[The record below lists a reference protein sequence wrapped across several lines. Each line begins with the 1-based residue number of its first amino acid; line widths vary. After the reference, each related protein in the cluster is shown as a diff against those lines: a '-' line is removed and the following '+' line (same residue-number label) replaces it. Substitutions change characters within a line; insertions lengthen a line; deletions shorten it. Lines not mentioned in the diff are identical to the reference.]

1 VSYAVI
7 DKITAFMRDAW
18 CSPGTNPNSRG
29 TDKFVKVVTAG
40 FMVSRLP
47 QLYQNPTLQAHAQA
61 WLQTIHSNML
71 AKQRHYTFPSNLI
84 QGGQVDWAARAAV
97 LAQCANLPGSGP
109 VVSEEVYV
117 GQLVRAVRNTHHG
130 FADLYDR
137 PFAVLGSSSGVVSD
151 ELPAVLPFFAF
162 AMLDDPD
169 AALTHSW

>member
-1 VSYAVI
+1 
-7 DKITAFMRDAW
+7 
-18 CSPGTNPNSRG
+18 
-29 TDKFVKVVTAG
+29 
-40 FMVSRLP
+40 MVNRLA
-47 QLYQNPTLQAHAQA
+47 QLYQNPTLQAHAQG
-61 WLQTIHSNML
+61 WLETIHDNML
-71 AKQRHYTFPSNLI
+71 AKQRQHTFPSNLI

-109 VVSEEVYV
+109 VVSEELYV

-151 ELPAVLPFFAF
+151 ELPAALPFLAF